1 MAPVVFAH
9 ANGYPPG
16 AYRCLLTA
24 LESGLGAPIA
34 THEHRPLVTDDAS
47 PQFLSWQTYAS
58 DLIER
63 IETDANAPVWLMGH
77 SMGAASGVLA
87 AARRPEL
94 FLGIIALDPVIIPD
108 KIWFWSLIFNRLKP
122 NGMPIIRRAMG
133 RPHQFGSHEEAFDFY
148 RAKRV
153 FSSVR
158 DEVLMDYVLAGHVEN
173 AAGSVSLRHSG
184 AWEACIY
191 RSVPRM
197 KPSLRAL
204 KCPMHIIAGASSDVL
219 NEKNLAEVE
228 SLNERITSQALPG
241 GHLLPLE
248 SPELCAEAVTR
259 FLVEHGRGG
268 S

>member
-1 MAPVVFAH
+1 MSPVLFAH

-16 AYRCLLTA
+16 AYRCLLMA
-24 LESGLGAPIA
+24 LESGIGASIA
-34 THEHRPLVTDDAS
+34 THEHRPLVTNEPA
-47 PQFLSWQTYAS
+47 PRFLSWQTYAS

-63 IETDANAPVWLMGH
+63 IERDAKGPIWLMGH

-108 KIWFWSLIFNRLKP
+108 NIWFWSLIFNRLRP
-122 NGMPIIRRAMG
+122 SGMPIIRRAMG
-133 RPHQFGSHEEAFDFY
+133 RPHQFASHEEAFDFY

-153 FSSVR
+153 FSAVR
-158 DEVLMDYVLAGHVEN
+158 DEVLMDYVLAGHVEG
-173 AAGSVSLRHSG
+173 ADGSISLLHTG

-197 KPSLRAL
+197 KPSLSAL
-204 KCPMHIIAGASSDVL
+204 KCPMHVIAGASSEVL
-219 NEKNLAEVE
+219 TEETLQLVTG
-228 SLNERITSQALPG
+228 LNERITSQALPG

-248 SPELCAEAVTR
+248 SPELCAEAVTH
-259 FLVEHGRGG
+259 FLTAQDRGG